1 VSAAREPVP
10 AASATAPDATPRV
23 LATFFELVR
32 IDSPT
37 GSEAA
42 VADRL
47 SEMLSS
53 AGMSVHLDDA
63 HERTDSE
70 CGNLVAELP
79 GTGAGR
85 TVVLCAHLDT
95 VEPGRGI
102 VPVLV
107 DGVITSRGATILG
120 ADAKAGLAAI
130 VECVRVLG
138 ERDAAHPPV
147 RVVLTV
153 GEEMGLQGAKALS
166 EADCAGDICL
176 VLDADGAPGGIVTAA
191 PTHFTFK
198 ASFSGRSAHAGVE
211 PEKGASAVEAACR
224 AVAGMRLGRLD
235 DETTANIGAIKGGG
249 ATNIVAAS
257 CELTGECRSL
267 DADRAEAAR
276 AEIDGALRV
285 GAEQAGATVTVFWT
299 KEYDGFRFPD
309 DDPLVELVE
318 EACRAAGVTP
328 FRFRTGG
335 GSDANVLSAK
345 GLRSLVLSSGMR
357 DVHSTKESVRVADL
371 EVLVRILLAVI
382 EKARS

>member
-1 VSAAREPVP
+1 
-10 AASATAPDATPRV
+10 
-23 LATFFELVR
+23 
-32 IDSPT
+32 
-37 GSEAA
+37 
-42 VADRL
+42 
-47 SEMLSS
+47 
-53 AGMSVHLDDA
+53 
-63 HERTDSE
+63 
-70 CGNLVAELP
+70 
-79 GTGAGR
+79 
-85 TVVLCAHLDT
+85 
-95 VEPGRGI
+95 
-102 VPVLV
+102 
-107 DGVITSRGATILG
+107 
-120 ADAKAGLAAI
+120 
-130 VECVRVLG
+130 
-138 ERDAAHPPV
+138 
-147 RVVLTV
+147 
-153 GEEMGLQGAKALS
+153 
-166 EADCAGDICL
+166 
-176 VLDADGAPGGIVTAA
+176 VTAA

-211 PEKGASAVEAACR
+211 PEKGTSAVEAACR

-382 EKARS
+382 EKARA